1 MTDNDTVLMNTSWL
15 VPAGSERA
23 PADQSKLVNQY
34 RRPLLIEEIRF
45 ASLEGI
51 QAAGVFPAGSWPTD
65 GFRMLRSQI
74 KMVIGGRW
82 LTRDFI
88 PGDLFAPR
96 PDGDG
101 EIVIK
106 LAEPLYLGAT
116 DVIHP
121 TVRAPATQP
130 VTVQFTLIGR
140 PTAPR
145 ERGSPI
151 KLPYWTSY
159 TTPTVAIGATAAFK
173 STRAQ
178 ISNQFKVPLHVK
190 QFIGVQDTPPG
201 NVPNFGAIRLRISD
215 HEGNTIVRDPIDA
228 LELFQ
233 RRDRAWAVSTVL
245 PPSGYYIFDSA
256 INAVGL
262 PASTSFR
269 VSMFGYREETVP

>member
-1 MTDNDTVLMNTSWL
+1 MTNNDTVLMNTSWL
-15 VPAGSERA
+15 VPAGGEQS
-23 PADQSKLVNQY
+23 PPDQSKLVNQY
-34 RRPLLIEEIRF
+34 RTPLLIEEIRF

-51 QAAGVFPAGSWPTD
+51 QAAGTIGASAWRRS
-65 GFRMLRSQI
+65 GFRMFRSQI
-74 KMVIGGRW
+74 KLMIGQRW

-101 EIVIK
+101 EIVIR
-106 LAEPLYLGAT
+106 LTEPLYLGAT

-130 VTVQFTLIGR
+130 VTVQFTLIGK

-159 TTPTVAIGATAAFK
+159 TTPSVAVGATATFK

-190 QFIGVQDTPPG
+190 QFVGLQDASPGFARFGV
-201 NVPNFGAIRLRISD
+201 VKLRISD
-215 HEGNTIVRDPIDA
+215 HEGNMIIRDPIDA
-228 LELFQ
+228 LDLFQ

-245 PPSGYYIFDSA
+245 PPGGYYIFDSV
-256 INAVGL
+256 INTAGL
-262 PASTSFR
+262 LTPASFR
-269 VSMFGYREETVP
+269 ASMFGYREETVL

>member
-1 MTDNDTVLMNTSWL
+1 MTTDDAVLMNTSWL
-15 VPAGSERA
+15 VPAGTERS
-23 PADQSKLVNQY
+23 PTDQSKLVNQY
-34 RRPLLIEEIRF
+34 RLPMLVDEIRF

-51 QAAGVFPAGSWPTD
+51 QAAGIVGAGAWQAR
-65 GFRMLRSQI
+65 GFRMFRSRI
-74 KMVIGGRW
+74 NMIIGQRW

-106 LAEPLYLGAT
+106 LAEPLYLGAN

-121 TVRAPATQP
+121 TVRAPATQD
-130 VTVQFTLIGR
+130 VTVQFTLVGR
-140 PTAPR
+140 LTNPR
-145 ERGSPI
+145 PRGALL

-159 TTPTVAIGATAAFK
+159 TTPTVSAGAAGAFK

-178 ISNQFKVPLHVK
+178 VSNQFKVPLQVK
-190 QFIGVQDTPPG
+190 RFVGVGDIYPG
-201 NVPNFGAIRLRISD
+201 GVFPFGAIKLRISD
-215 HEGNTIVRDPIDA
+215 HEGNMLVRDPTDV

-245 PPSGYYIFDSA
+245 PPGGYYIFDSVIDA
-256 INAVGL
+256 TSFL
-262 PASTSFR
+262 TPTSFR
-269 VSMFGYREETVP
+269 VSMFGYHEETVL

>member
-15 VPAGSERA
+15 VPAGNERS
-23 PADQSKLVNQY
+23 PPDQSKLVNQY
-34 RRPLLIEEIRF
+34 RCPLLIEEIRF

-51 QAAGVFPAGSWPTD
+51 QAAGVGVSAWRTA
-65 GFRMLRSQI
+65 GFRMRRSQI
-74 KMVIGGRW
+74 KMVIGQRW

-88 PGDLFAPR
+88 PGDLLAPR

-130 VTVQFTLIGR
+130 VTVQFTLIGK

-145 ERGSPI
+145 RRGSPVR
-151 KLPYWTSY
+151 LPYWTSY
-159 TTPTVAIGATAAFK
+159 TTPTVAVGAAATFK

-178 ISNQFKVPLHVK
+178 ISNQFKTPLHVK

-201 NVPNFGAIRLRISD
+201 SFARFGTVKLRVSD
-215 HEGNTIVRDPIDA
+215 HEGNMIIRDPVDG
-228 LELFQ
+228 LDLFQ
-233 RRDRAWAVSTVL
+233 RRDCAWAVSTTL
-245 PPSGYYIFDSA
+245 PPGGYYIFNSA
-256 INAVGL
+256 INATGL
-262 PASTSFR
+262 SASTSFR